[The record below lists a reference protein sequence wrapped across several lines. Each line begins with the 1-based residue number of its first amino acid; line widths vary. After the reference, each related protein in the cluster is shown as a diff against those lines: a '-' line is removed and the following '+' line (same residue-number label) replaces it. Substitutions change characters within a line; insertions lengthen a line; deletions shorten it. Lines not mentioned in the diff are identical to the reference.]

1 MNNLLDNLVR
11 LYSLDDQICYKAL
24 LDKKDWMFRKLYV
37 PVSFEKT
44 IVDNKDLYLE
54 LYALMDQSFIFQKL
68 AYEKV
73 RFGEENF
80 EHSLELIKSFNDKYR
95 VLYLQDQLDYS
106 ALKDTFFVEL
116 DMTKIDDKVYRDLVA
131 NFYPTVSDPHELDIV
146 YQNEMLDL
154 LKLPMVSS
162 FPFVFILQNDMLIDN
177 KYFLPVVKALHY
189 TSSLSYDK
197 IEAIKEI
204 GQNLEVKVIMD
215 E

>member
-189 TSSLSYDK
+189 TSSLSHDK